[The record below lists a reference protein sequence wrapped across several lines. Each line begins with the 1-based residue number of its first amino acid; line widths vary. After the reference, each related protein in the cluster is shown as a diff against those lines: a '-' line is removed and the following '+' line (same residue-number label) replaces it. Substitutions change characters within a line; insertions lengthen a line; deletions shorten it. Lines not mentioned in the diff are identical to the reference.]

1 MKNLRKAALAVATA
15 SSVAFAGTSVAVAQE
30 GTDSSLPTIGDNT
43 ESSLPAAGEGSEGS
57 LSNGSWDWGT
67 HLDADTPVTGAEILG
82 SEGGEGIAAWGAIW
96 KYGTYALVAGA
107 IAGLI
112 IGGINQLK
120 SMGLIKD
127 GQ

>member
-1 MKNLRKAALAVATA
+1 MKNFRKAALAAATA
-15 SSVAFAGTSVAVAQE
+15 SAVAFAGTSVAAAQE
-30 GTDSSLPTIGDNT
+30 EGA
-43 ESSLPAAGEGSEGS
+43 ESSLPAATAEGS

-67 HLDADTPVTGAEILG
+67 HLDADTPVTGTELLG

-120 SMGLIKD
+120 NMGLIYD